1 MKIAEFKI
9 SRYKNIVLPL
19 GGLILL
25 SFLASKSCKIDF
37 SDFGEGIANGT
48 FFITRM
54 FPPDWAAFPDML
66 QPTFDTILLALL
78 GTFFGTILSLL
89 IAFFAAA
96 NLSNPWVRNITRS
109 LISIERSIPELF
121 ILLILITAFGLGAVP
136 AIIAIALGCVGM
148 LGKLLADTI
157 EDIPP
162 TLMDSVASIGANKI
176 QIIAFAVMPEI
187 IPNLISYALF
197 RFEVNIRLSVL
208 LGAIGAG
215 GIGYELETSFS
226 LLEYH
231 RAFSALIIVLVLVFS
246 IERLSSFFRNKLKTA
261 IVLK

>member
-19 GGLILL
+19 GGLTFLT
-25 SFLASKSCKIDF
+25 FLAFKSCKIDF
-37 SDFGEGIANGT
+37 SDFGEGLLNGT
-48 FFITRM
+48 FFLSRM
-54 FPPDWAAFPDML
+54 FPPDWAAFPEMI
-66 QPTFDTILLALL
+66 QPTFDTLMLAFL
-78 GTFFGTILSLL
+78 GTIFGTILSLFV
-89 IAFFAAA
+89 AFFASA
-96 NLSNPWVRNITRS
+96 NISNRWIRNITRS

-121 ILLILITAFGLGAVP
+121 ILLILITAFGLGAIP

-148 LGKLLADTI
+148 LGKLLADAI

-162 TLMDSVASIGANKI
+162 TLMESVASIGANKL
-176 QIIAFAVMPEI
+176 QIITFVVLPEI
-187 IPNLISYALF
+187 LPNLISYALF
-197 RFEVNIRLSVL
+197 RFEINIRLSVL

-215 GIGYELETSFS
+215 GIGYELENSFS

-246 IERLSSFFRNKLKTA
+246 IERLSSFLRKKLKNA

>member
-19 GGLILL
+19 GGLTFLT
-25 SFLASKSCKIDF
+25 FLAFKSCKIDF
-37 SDFGEGIANGT
+37 SDFGEGLLNGT
-48 FFITRM
+48 FFLSRM
-54 FPPDWAAFPDML
+54 FPPDWAAFPEMI
-66 QPTFDTILLALL
+66 QPTFDTLMLAFL
-78 GTFFGTILSLL
+78 GTIFGTILSLFV
-89 IAFFAAA
+89 AFFASA
-96 NLSNPWVRNITRS
+96 NISNRRIRNITRS

-121 ILLILITAFGLGAVP
+121 ILLILITAFGLGAIP

-148 LGKLLADTI
+148 LGKLLADAI

-162 TLMDSVASIGANKI
+162 TLMESVASIGANKL
-176 QIIAFAVMPEI
+176 QIITFVVLPEI
-187 IPNLISYALF
+187 LPNLISYALF
-197 RFEVNIRLSVL
+197 RFEINIRLSVL

-215 GIGYELETSFS
+215 GIGYELENSFS

-246 IERLSSFFRNKLKTA
+246 IERLSSFLRKKLKNA

>member
-19 GGLILL
+19 GGLTFLT
-25 SFLASKSCKIDF
+25 FLAFKSCKIDF
-37 SDFGEGIANGT
+37 SDFGQGLLNGT
-48 FFITRM
+48 FFLSRM
-54 FPPDWAAFPDML
+54 FPPDWTAFPEMI
-66 QPTFDTILLALL
+66 QPTFDTLMLAFL
-78 GTFFGTILSLL
+78 GTVFGTILSLFV
-89 IAFFAAA
+89 AFFASA
-96 NLSNPWVRNITRS
+96 NISNRWIRNITRS

-121 ILLILITAFGLGAVP
+121 ILLILITAFGLGTIP

-162 TLMDSVASIGANKI
+162 TLMESVASIGANKL
-176 QIIAFAVMPEI
+176 QIITFAVLPEI
-187 IPNLISYALF
+187 LPNLISYALF

-215 GIGYELETSFS
+215 GIGYELENSFS

-246 IERLSSFFRNKLKTA
+246 IERLSSFLRNKLKNA